1 MRKVPEKQKARP
13 KERFFETSHKQVMY
27 PRYHSN
33 CALEKGAPLQAPA
46 SPMHSRGS
54 HGRRLL
60 IPAGG
65 CSDLQLGRDRNLR
78 YSAVGLAPAP
88 GSLRTEDLVRLRHR
102 FSYSL
107 AGKFTPFPRICQEKF
122 FDSAIHTAGAAR
134 PTACTSRRAHI
145 PAEPI
150 PPLSPGTPP
159 GCSR

>member
-1 MRKVPEKQKARP
+1 MRKVPEKQKTRL

-33 CALEKGAPLQAPA
+33 CALEKGAPLQAPT

-65 CSDLQLGRDRNLR
+65 CSDLQLGRDRTVR
-78 YSAVGLAPAP
+78 QSAARLPPAP
-88 GSLRTEDLVRLRHR
+88 GSLGADGLVRLRHR

-107 AGKFTPFPRICQEKF
+107 AMQFTRYRPVCQGQVSEPVFMESFPRPEPPRVTCIK
-122 FDSAIHTAGAAR
+122 R
-134 PTACTSRRAHI
+134 SRVKALAPQRFAL
-145 PAEPI
+145 
-150 PPLSPGTPP
+150 LSTT
-159 GCSR
+159 